1 VARQPEQSHEE
12 EVNMDMQSLPIDQ
25 SGRTNDNAASAH
37 QLTDTLDT
45 TKREW
50 LGLRE
55 LSVYANLCER
65 TLRSWIHSPR
75 DPLPAVKVRGKV
87 LVRKADFD
95 RYLERHRVQPLAA
108 LNEDRI
114 LEDIFGKTR

>member
-1 VARQPEQSHEE
+1 
-12 EVNMDMQSLPIDQ
+12 MIDQ
-25 SGRTNDNAASAH
+25 NPFPSQESIRVADRAI
-37 QLTDTLDT
+37 
-45 TKREW
+45 REW

-55 LSVYANLCER
+55 LSIYANLCER

-87 LVRKADFD
+87 LIRKSDFD

-108 LNEDRI
+108 LDVDRI
-114 LEDIFGKTR
+114 VSDVLGERH

>member
-1 VARQPEQSHEE
+1 
-12 EVNMDMQSLPIDQ
+12 MIDQ
-25 SGRTNDNAASAH
+25 NPSPSQESIRVADRAI
-37 QLTDTLDT
+37 
-45 TKREW
+45 REW

-55 LSVYANLCER
+55 LSIYANLCER

-87 LVRKADFD
+87 LIRKSDFD

-108 LNEDRI
+108 LDVDRI
-114 LEDIFGKTR
+114 VSDVLGERH